1 MPDTTVGTP
10 GLCVTKKILST
21 VLGARRGRLSVSVF
35 SPAGGRLCHPKSSDT
50 VPGLRLER
58 FWGKRHPLEEGA
70 GVLGALEAFSRA
82 GSCSLPQSG
91 SQGRAS
97 AGGGVG
103 GGGEE
108 GGSRLAD
115 CLPASYSGP
124 LGEQSCLA
132 VGGGPTA
139 GSSWRRPG
147 EGWQQQAR
155 SWRRQSQQPS
165 PAAQISSAMNLK
177 APGSVL
183 CGPAVVLS
191 LRGTT
196 EALLETLG
204 PMVVHLGG
212 PRNSCCN

>member
-1 MPDTTVGTP
+1 MFRGRMPDTTVGTP

-103 GGGEE
+103 GAVRRVGADWRIVYPLPTPAPSENKAAWLWE
-108 GGSRLAD
+108 VAQRLGA
-115 CLPASYSGP
+115 A
-124 LGEQSCLA
+124 
-132 VGGGPTA
+132 GGGPEKA
-139 GSSWRRPG
+139 GSSRHAAGGGNHSSPR
-147 EGWQQQAR
+147 
-155 SWRRQSQQPS
+155 QQPRS
-165 PAAQISSAMNLK
+165 PA
-177 APGSVL
+177 P
-183 CGPAVVLS
+183 
-191 LRGTT
+191 
-196 EALLETLG
+196 
-204 PMVVHLGG
+204 
-212 PRNSCCN
+212 

>member
-1 MPDTTVGTP
+1 MSPEVFRHCPWPAAG
-10 GLCVTKKILST
+10 T
-21 VLGARRGRLSVSVF
+21 VLGETAPSRGRRRCAGGTGGLFQSWVLLPSPEREPGPGQCRRRG
-35 SPAGGRLCHPKSSDT
+35 
-50 VPGLRLER
+50 
-58 FWGKRHPLEEGA
+58 
-70 GVLGALEAFSRA
+70 
-82 GSCSLPQSG
+82 
-91 SQGRAS
+91 
-97 AGGGVG
+97 G